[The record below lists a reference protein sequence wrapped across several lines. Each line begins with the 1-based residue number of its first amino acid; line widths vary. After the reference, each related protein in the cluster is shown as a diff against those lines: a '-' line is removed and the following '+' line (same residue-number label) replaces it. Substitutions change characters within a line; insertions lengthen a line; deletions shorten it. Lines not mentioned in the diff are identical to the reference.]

1 MSNLQDYVGQ
11 PYNKNVVKEIEDKF
25 TPYTIRMCDNERFYI
40 EDFWENMIRC
50 VVNNGIITNIQFN

>member
-11 PYNKNVVKEIEDKF
+11 PYTKNVVKEIEDKF
-25 TPYTIRMCDNERFYI
+25 TPYTIRICDTERFYI